1 MYGQFIR
8 HGLSQT
14 SLYEF
19 SPLWDMISFVT
30 HSRLANASDLPSPQ
44 KIVDKTTHRQSM
56 RDFKK
61 ATTATIMSRWRNIRF
76 PEFEKSLSAR
86 VEILCKYPL
95 GRRLQNNIMKAPKFC
110 VVWEWEPLGQII
122 HVSAS
127 NSTLPSHVLLTE
139 KIWRRLRQQTYHA
152 LLEKILGQKG
162 SVFFERC
169 YPRHSCRDSLIK
181 SVAERM

>member
-1 MYGQFIR
+1 
-8 HGLSQT
+8 
-14 SLYEF
+14 
-19 SPLWDMISFVT
+19 
-30 HSRLANASDLPSPQ
+30 
-44 KIVDKTTHRQSM
+44 
-56 RDFKK
+56 
-61 ATTATIMSRWRNIRF
+61 MSRWRNIRF

-127 NSTLPSHVLLTE
+127 NSTLPSHVSLTE

-152 LLEKILGQKG
+152 LLENT
-162 SVFFERC
+162 
-169 YPRHSCRDSLIK
+169 
-181 SVAERM
+181 